1 VAAPITAAT
10 PLETPS
16 ATKVTIYHCRTRP
29 VEADRADVCPTKQ
42 TVTPL
47 AIVDFALGAG
57 VRL

>member
-1 VAAPITAAT
+1 MTVWCYLLLANVAMR
-10 PLETPS
+10 S
-16 ATKVTIYHCRTRP
+16 AHEKRPRP